1 MGEGMG
7 SYMAYKVTTRTNI
20 KYFKT
25 SVFSVVRRF
34 SDFLG
39 LHSKL
44 VSKHLH
50 TGRIVPPA
58 PGKDAFNQ
66 TKLKMGSADPSADFL
81 EKRRAALQRYLQ
93 RTAALP
99 HLRADPDFREFVEL
113 ESELP
118 KATQTSAMSGAGVMR
133 LFNRVG
139 ETVNKMAYRMEEH
152 DQWFEER
159 GQHLE
164 AVEAELRRLHA
175 ALEALSVGRREL
187 AQSQGGLSRAAAVL
201 SASEEHS
208 ALSRALHQLAEAS
221 DRTHTIVHAQADA
234 DFYVLCETTRDYIN
248 LLGAV
253 KDVFHERVKV
263 YQNWQYA
270 KTMLAKKRD
279 AKAKLELQGKSV
291 GAAEGEV
298 QEWESKVENN
308 REHFQRISTVIKK
321 ELESFDAV
329 RVEDFKAMLIQ
340 YLRAMVTTQQQVIK
354 VWETFL
360 PEAKAIS

>member
-1 MGEGMG
+1 MS

-20 KYFKT
+20 KYFKNAT
-25 SVFSVVRRF
+25 FSVMRRF

-44 VSKHLH
+44 VAKHLH
-50 TGRIVPPA
+50 MGRIVPPA

-66 TKLKMGSADPSADFL
+66 TKLKMSSVDPAADFL

-113 ESELP
+113 DSELP

-139 ETVNKMAYRMEEH
+139 ETVNKMAYKMEET

-159 GQHLE
+159 AQHVE
-164 AVEAELRRLHA
+164 CVEAELRRLHSALA
-175 ALEALSVGRREL
+175 ALAAGRREL
-187 AQSQGGLSRAAAVL
+187 AAGQGGLSRAAAVL
-201 SASEEHS
+201 SSVEEHS
-208 ALSRALHQLAEAS
+208 SLSRALHQLSEATERS
-221 DRTHTIVHAQADA
+221 HTIVHAQADA

-270 KTMLAKKRD
+270 KAMLGKKRD
-279 AKAKLELQGKSV
+279 AKAKLELQGKLIM
-291 GAAEGEV
+291 AAEEEV
-298 QEWESKVENN
+298 KEWEAKVENN
-308 REHFQRISTVIKK
+308 REHFARISAVIKR

-329 RVEDFKAMLIQ
+329 RVDDFKAMLVQ

-360 PEAKAIS
+360 PEAKAIA